1 MNKNFRFSK
10 FLLGTVKVTPELN
23 EVGEIDNDESMSE
36 WWILILKN
44 TNKVDQKSNI
54 VVFFQNCIAPM
65 IASPGKSTRK
75 ALTNQR
81 PSLRHQFE
89 NLRVDFDLSFV
100 VLKNLQYF
108 FIQKIDKIVQSSLSD
123 SSVNEVNISLAVKP
137 DVD

>member
-1 MNKNFRFSK
+1 
-10 FLLGTVKVTPELN
+10 
-23 EVGEIDNDESMSE
+23 
-36 WWILILKN
+36 
-44 TNKVDQKSNI
+44 
-54 VVFFQNCIAPM
+54 M

-75 ALTNQR
+75 ASTNQR

-89 NLRVDFDLSFV
+89 NFRVDFDLSFV